1 MTAEDQIKT
10 LRYYW
15 HDAVAVA
22 VFTNGTAVICKD
34 LEHASSIMTA
44 YDVPHDG
51 EGGPPGDMHPLS
63 MDDGN
68 TLIAFRAPSDWVTT
82 VPAGQAVRVASNDD
96 LTALAGMAKPSST
109 EVLLGGPSQDL
120 VEQTRLAHAC
130 VAARRARTQDAQHPV
145 IVASWFPKEST

>member
-15 HDAVAVA
+15 HDAVVVA
-22 VFTNGTAVICKD
+22 VFTNGTVIVCKD
-34 LEHASSIMTA
+34 LAHAPTIMAA

-68 TLIAFRAPSDWVTT
+68 TLIAFRAPSEWDAT
-82 VPAGQAVRVASNDD
+82 VPVGQAVRVTSNDD

-109 EVLLGGPSQDL
+109 EVLLGGPPQDL
-120 VEQTRLAHAC
+120 VERARLAHAC

-145 IVASWFPKEST
+145 LVASWSPEERP